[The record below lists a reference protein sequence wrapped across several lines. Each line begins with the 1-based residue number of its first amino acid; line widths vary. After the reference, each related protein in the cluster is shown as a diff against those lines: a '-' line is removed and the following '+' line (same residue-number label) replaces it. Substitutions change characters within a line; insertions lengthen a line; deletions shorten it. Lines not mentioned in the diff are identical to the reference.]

1 MSRGS
6 PKLTAARKEEIIAA
20 CAKLYETMSFREITI
35 KEIGAATSFTRTSI
49 YNYFETKEEIFL
61 ALLQK
66 EYEIWVD
73 AMNAVMAR
81 QESMTRD
88 ELADTLARSL
98 TDRPRLLRLLSM
110 NLYDM
115 EANSRP
121 ECLTEFKTAFGA
133 SLDAVTR
140 MLEKYVP
147 QMDGNARQQ
156 FLYAFFPFIY
166 GIYPY
171 TSVTEKQKAAMEEA
185 GLKEPV
191 FADERGTFSVTL
203 FNTPKEACHD
213 AAPLT
218 PAEQELLTF
227 LETPRTR
234 QEIADH
240 LGIETISYALQAY
253 VAPLIRSG
261 MVEMTIPETPRS
273 HKQRYVRCRSA
284 RQ

>member
-6 PKLTAARKEEIIAA
+6 PALTAARKEEIIAA
-20 CAKLYETMSFREITI
+20 CAELNETMSFREITI

-66 EYEIWVD
+66 EYELWVE
-73 AMNAVMAR
+73 AMDAVMAD
-81 QESMTRD
+81 QSAMTRD
-88 ELADTLARSL
+88 ELSQTIARTL

-121 ECLTEFKTAFGA
+121 ERLAEFKVAYGA

-140 MLEKYVP
+140 MVKKYIP
-147 QMDGNARQQ
+147 EMNEAGRQQ

-171 TSVTEKQKAAMEEA
+171 TSVTEKQKAAMAQAEIPYVYQSA
-185 GLKEPV
+185 YDLTYTCLKKLLN
-191 FADERGTFSVTL
+191 A
-203 FNTPKEACHD
+203 KE
-213 AAPLT
+213 T
-218 PAEQELLTF
+218 
-227 LETPRTR
+227 
-234 QEIADH
+234 
-240 LGIETISYALQAY
+240 
-253 VAPLIRSG
+253 
-261 MVEMTIPETPRS
+261 
-273 HKQRYVRCRSA
+273 
-284 RQ
+284 